1 MQLTPRSVEANDEA
15 LRRAV
20 LTLWQT
26 RMLRTEKLSV
36 MDEVSNG
43 LSVFRLQLPARTA
56 APLRQPRGPPRQPR
70 PQLGRAGAASFM
82 QVGSW
87 IGGDRDGNPFVTAE
101 ILEKALATQA
111 EKALTFTW
119 TRCTRWAP
127 SCPWPRAW

>member
-1 MQLTPRSVEANDEA
+1 
-15 LRRAV
+15 
-20 LTLWQT
+20 
-26 RMLRTEKLSV
+26 MLRTEKLSV

-43 LSVFRLQLPARTA
+43 LSYFDYSFLRELPRLYANLEDRLASRDRSWGALELP
-56 APLRQPRGPPRQPR
+56 
-70 PQLGRAGAASFM
+70 SFM

-111 EKALTFTW
+111 EKPSPSTW

-127 SCPWPRAW
+127 SSPWPRAW